1 MNPAALAA
9 VHDCTPGFGAW
20 RPTAKRQLG
29 NRVRSCHAVGERALI
44 RSAAIIRTRTGIREM
59 QRGVDVVNGSTVVG
73 TRTFYLNPD
82 NTVTTED
89 NWN

>member
-1 MNPAALAA
+1 MKPESLVAIR
-9 VHDCTPGFGAW
+9 DCTPNYASW
-20 RPTAKRQLG
+20 RPAAVRQLV
-29 NRVRSCHAVGERALI
+29 NRVRVCHSVGERALI
-44 RSAAIIRTRTGIREM
+44 RSAAMIRTRTGIREM

>member
-20 RPTAKRQLG
+20 RPQAKRQLV

-44 RSAAIIRTRTGIREM
+44 RSTAILRTRTGIRELTKTD
-59 QRGVDVVNGSTVVG
+59 QPKPGADIG
-73 TRTFYLNPD
+73 TRIYYLNPD
-82 NTVTTED
+82 NTVATED
-89 NWN
+89 DWH